1 MCLSRIIS
9 DVLCSRG
16 SSAAAEGIGTT
27 GLAFL
32 GRIAEAERSTALP
45 GLFYSYL
52 GYGIALRQ
60 RRVQEGLKLC
70 QHSIKVEFYEPEN
83 YVNLA
88 RTYLLAGDRP
98 GAVRAVREGLKV
110 IRQHPELLALYREL
124 GIRAQP
130 VLPFLSR
137 SNPLN
142 QLLGR
147 LRHAWRGD
155 APKRRG
161 TPEKTAGEEGPAPL
175 TIRTGARPRRKA
187 RARGESL
194 DLRSAEPPRPTA
206 RPRPAPPRMSSNTM
220 PRFCTPLSR
229 TSSMKSATLP

>member
-1 MCLSRIIS
+1 MHVAQPDFS
-9 DVLCSRG
+9 DVLRRG
-16 SSAAAEGIGTT
+16 IERCRQGDWEV

-32 GRIAEAERSTALP
+32 GRIAEAERSSALP

-70 QHSIKVEFYEPEN
+70 QHSVKVQFYEPEN

-98 GAVRAVREGLKV
+98 AAVRAVLDGLRV
-110 IRQHPELLALYREL
+110 IRQHPELLRLHQEL

-130 VLPFLSR
+130 ILPFLGR

-142 QLLGR
+142 RLLGR
-147 LRHAWRGD
+147 LRHAWHGD
-155 APKRRG
+155 PPQKEETA
-161 TPEKTAGEEGPAPL
+161 EKPDEQVE
-175 TIRTGARPRRKA
+175 
-187 RARGESL
+187 
-194 DLRSAEPPRPTA
+194 
-206 RPRPAPPRMSSNTM
+206 
-220 PRFCTPLSR
+220 
-229 TSSMKSATLP
+229 

>member
-1 MCLSRIIS
+1 MNLAQPDYFS
-9 DVLCSRG
+9 VLRRG
-16 SSAAAEGIGTT
+16 IERCRRGDWET

-32 GRIAEAERSTALP
+32 GRVAEAERSSALP

-70 QHSIKVEFYEPEN
+70 QHSVKVQFYEPDN

-88 RTYLLAGDRP
+88 RTCLLAGDRP
-98 GAVRAVREGLKV
+98 AAVRAVLDGLKV
-110 IRQHPELLALYREL
+110 DRQHPTLLQLHREL

-147 LRHAWRGD
+147 IRHAWHGD
-155 APKRRG
+155 PPKVEA
-161 TPEKTAGEEGPAPL
+161 PEKTEE
-175 TIRTGARPRRKA
+175 
-187 RARGESL
+187 E
-194 DLRSAEPPRPTA
+194 D
-206 RPRPAPPRMSSNTM
+206 
-220 PRFCTPLSR
+220 
-229 TSSMKSATLP
+229 

>member
-1 MCLSRIIS
+1 MNVAQPDLSH
-9 DVLCSRG
+9 VLRRG
-16 SSAAAEGIGTT
+16 IERCRQGDWEV

-70 QHSIKVEFYEPEN
+70 QHSVKIQFYEPEN

-88 RTYLLAGDRP
+88 RTQLLAGDRP
-98 GAVRAVREGLKV
+98 AAVRAVIEGLKV
-110 IRQHPELLALYREL
+110 IRQHPELLRLHREL

-130 VLPFLSR
+130 ILPFLSR

-142 QLLGR
+142 QFLGR
-147 LRHAWRGD
+147 LRYAWRGD
-155 APKRRG
+155 APTDGEAPAER
-161 TPEKTAGEEGPAPL
+161 TEGEEG
-175 TIRTGARPRRKA
+175 
-187 RARGESL
+187 
-194 DLRSAEPPRPTA
+194 
-206 RPRPAPPRMSSNTM
+206 
-220 PRFCTPLSR
+220 
-229 TSSMKSATLP
+229 

>member
-1 MCLSRIIS
+1 MNQPQPDLS
-9 DVLCSRG
+9 DVLRRG
-16 SSAAAEGIGTT
+16 IERCRRGDWET

-32 GRIAEAERSTALP
+32 GRVAEAERSTALP

-70 QHSIKVEFYEPEN
+70 QHSVKIQFYEPEN

-98 GAVRAVREGLKV
+98 GAIRTVLEGLKV
-110 IRQHPELLALYREL
+110 IRQHPTLLKLHREL
-124 GIRAQP
+124 GIRSQP
-130 VLPFLSR
+130 ILPFLSR

-147 LRHAWRGD
+147 LRHAWQGD
-155 APKRRG
+155 AP
-161 TPEKTAGEEGPAPL
+161 GEEASAADAPGADE
-175 TIRTGARPRRKA
+175 TGIWTGRT
-187 RARGESL
+187 
-194 DLRSAEPPRPTA
+194 
-206 RPRPAPPRMSSNTM
+206 
-220 PRFCTPLSR
+220 
-229 TSSMKSATLP
+229 

>member
-1 MCLSRIIS
+1 MDQPQPDYS
-9 DVLCSRG
+9 DVLRRG
-16 SSAAAEGIGTT
+16 IERCRRGDWDV

-32 GRIAEAERSTALP
+32 GRIAEAERSSALP

-60 RRVQEGLKLC
+60 KRVQEGLKLC
-70 QHSIKVEFYEPEN
+70 QHSVKIQFYEPEN

-88 RTYLLAGDRP
+88 RTYMLAKDRP
-98 GAVRAVREGLKV
+98 GAVRAVLEGLKV
-110 IRQHPELLALYREL
+110 IRHHPTLLQLHREL

-147 LRHAWRGD
+147 LRHAWSGD
-155 APKRRG
+155 APKEEAPADER
-161 TPEKTAGEEGPAPL
+161 GEE
-175 TIRTGARPRRKA
+175 TGA
-187 RARGESL
+187 
-194 DLRSAEPPRPTA
+194 
-206 RPRPAPPRMSSNTM
+206 
-220 PRFCTPLSR
+220 
-229 TSSMKSATLP
+229 

>member
-1 MCLSRIIS
+1 MDVAEPDLSH
-9 DVLCSRG
+9 VLRRG
-16 SSAAAEGIGTT
+16 IERCRQGDWEV

-70 QHSIKVEFYEPEN
+70 QHSVKIQFYEPEN

-88 RTYLLAGDRP
+88 RTHLLAGDRP
-98 GAVRAVREGLKV
+98 GAVRAVLDGLKV
-110 IRQHPELLALYREL
+110 IRQHPELLRLHKEL

-142 QLLGR
+142 QFLGR
-147 LRHAWRGD
+147 LRYAWRGD
-155 APKRRG
+155 DPKVEAVEEEE
-161 TPEKTAGEEGPAPL
+161 TP
-175 TIRTGARPRRKA
+175 
-187 RARGESL
+187 
-194 DLRSAEPPRPTA
+194 
-206 RPRPAPPRMSSNTM
+206 
-220 PRFCTPLSR
+220 
-229 TSSMKSATLP
+229 

>member
-1 MCLSRIIS
+1 MNVAQPDFSAVLRKGIERCRQGDW
-9 DVLCSRG
+9 DV
-16 SSAAAEGIGTT
+16 

-32 GRIAEAERSTALP
+32 GRIAESERSSALP
-45 GLFYSYL
+45 GIFYSYL

-70 QHSIKVEFYEPEN
+70 QHSIKIQFYEPQN

-88 RTYLLAGDRP
+88 RTCLLAGDRP
-98 GAVRAVREGLKV
+98 GAIRAVLDGLKV
-110 IRQHPELLALYREL
+110 VRQHPILLQLHQEL

-142 QLLGR
+142 RLLGR

-155 APKRRG
+155 AAKEEAAAD
-161 TPEKTAGEEGPAPL
+161 TPPVMDETGIWTG
-175 TIRTGARPRRKA
+175 RT
-187 RARGESL
+187 
-194 DLRSAEPPRPTA
+194 
-206 RPRPAPPRMSSNTM
+206 
-220 PRFCTPLSR
+220 
-229 TSSMKSATLP
+229 

>member
-1 MCLSRIIS
+1 M
-9 DVLCSRG
+9 
-16 SSAAAEGIGTT
+16 

-32 GRIAEAERSTALP
+32 GQIAESERSSALP
-45 GLFYSYL
+45 GLFYSFL

-70 QHSIKVEFYEPEN
+70 QHSVKIQFYEPEN

-98 GAVRAVREGLKV
+98 AAVRAVLGGLKV
-110 IRQHPELLALYREL
+110 DRQHRELLRLHREL

-147 LRHAWRGD
+147 LRHAWRG
-155 APKRRG
+155 
-161 TPEKTAGEEGPAPL
+161 
-175 TIRTGARPRRKA
+175 
-187 RARGESL
+187 
-194 DLRSAEPPRPTA
+194 
-206 RPRPAPPRMSSNTM
+206 APPKEEAAGSEEKGETGE
-220 PRFCTPLSR
+220 
-229 TSSMKSATLP
+229 

>member
-1 MCLSRIIS
+1 MNVAQPDLSH
-9 DVLCSRG
+9 VLRRG
-16 SSAAAEGIGTT
+16 IERCRQGDWEV
-27 GLAFL
+27 GLSFL

-60 RRVQEGLKLC
+60 KRVQEGLKLC
-70 QHSIKVEFYEPEN
+70 QHSVKVQFYEPEN

-98 GAVRAVREGLKV
+98 AAVRTVLNGLKV
-110 IRQHPELLALYREL
+110 IRQHPELLRLHQEL

-130 VLPFLSR
+130 VLPFLGR

-147 LRHAWRGD
+147 LRHAWQGD
-155 APKRRG
+155 PPAEDKPGK
-161 TPEKTAGEEGPAPL
+161 ADEE
-175 TIRTGARPRRKA
+175 
-187 RARGESL
+187 S
-194 DLRSAEPPRPTA
+194 
-206 RPRPAPPRMSSNTM
+206 
-220 PRFCTPLSR
+220 
-229 TSSMKSATLP
+229 

>member
-1 MCLSRIIS
+1 MSVVQPDYS
-9 DVLCSRG
+9 SVLRRG
-16 SSAAAEGIGTT
+16 IERCRRGDWET

-32 GRIAEAERSTALP
+32 GRVAEAERSSALP

-70 QHSIKVEFYEPEN
+70 RHSVKVQFYEPEN

-88 RTYLLAGDRP
+88 RTCLLAGDRP
-98 GAVRAVREGLKV
+98 AAVRAVLDGLKV
-110 IRQHPELLALYREL
+110 DRQHPALLGLHREL

-130 VLPFLSR
+130 LLPFLSR

-147 LRHAWRGD
+147 IRHAWRGD
-155 APKRRG
+155 P
-161 TPEKTAGEEGPAPL
+161 PQEEVEKAEE
-175 TIRTGARPRRKA
+175 
-187 RARGESL
+187 ES
-194 DLRSAEPPRPTA
+194 
-206 RPRPAPPRMSSNTM
+206 
-220 PRFCTPLSR
+220 
-229 TSSMKSATLP
+229 